1 MKKVIIAIVL
11 IIIVSVIAVVVV
23 NKNKTRVTTNEVTQ
37 ATTEEATSSEETTP
51 NEINEYV
58 FTVNGN
64 TVAINEEMSTGKFGE
79 ESNVY
84 EVPSCA
90 FEGNDKIYEY
100 NGFEVETYE
109 DGETERIYSIY
120 FTDTKQTTTEGVCVS
135 DSYDKMV
142 EVYGENFENDGTQYT
157 YTKGDTCL
165 EFIVEND
172 VITSIKYVLKTENVE

>member
-1 MKKVIIAIVL
+1 MKKILIALAIIIIIIAIVA
-11 IIIVSVIAVVVV
+11 IVVI
-23 NKNKTRVTTNEVTQ
+23 NKNKTEVTTNEETQ
-37 ATTEEATSSEETTP
+37 SIENESTQPESATT
-51 NEINEYV
+51 NEYT

-64 TVAINEEMSTGKFGE
+64 KIAINEEMSTEKFGE

-100 NGFEVETYE
+100 EGYEVETYE
-109 DGETERIYSIY
+109 DGGTERIYSIY

-135 DSYDKMV
+135 DSYDKMI
-142 EVYGENFENDGTQYT
+142 ETYGEEFENDGTQYT
-157 YTKGDTCL
+157 YTKDNTCL

-172 VITSIKYVLKTENVE
+172 VITSIKYVLKT